1 VSFIQLFTQEVAST
15 KPTDKKGKDD
25 IVITDTQCKP

>member
-1 VSFIQLFTQEVAST
+1 MVVQFIQLFTQQVDDE
-15 KPTDKKGKDD
+15 KKGKPD